1 MADAQNTIRSG
12 VARSPAQR
20 RMDRIVAA
28 CLMMVFAGMV
38 GLTFASAELYD
49 LFCKATGYNGT
60 TQVARSAPS
69 RASARSIK
77 VRFDANVAPGLPW
90 RFEPEM
96 PEIALKL
103 GETAEVSYTIRNLT
117 GYETKGIASYNVQ
130 PDVAGAFFNK
140 IQCFCFTEQTLK
152 AYEARQEPVVFYVD
166 PAIVAD
172 MDERKMETITLSYTF
187 TAVKTPPR
195 PLAAVGSDT
204 KLQ

>member
-1 MADAQNTIRSG
+1 MSVSR
-12 VARSPAQR
+12 RSPAQK
-20 RMDRIVAA
+20 RMDRIVAG
-28 CLMMVFAGMV
+28 CIILVFTGMV

-60 TQVARSAPS
+60 TQVAKSAPGAISS
-69 RASARSIK
+69 RRMK

-90 RFEPEM
+90 RFEPEQT
-96 PEIALKL
+96 EIETSL
-103 GETAEVSYTIRNLT
+103 GETVEIGYTIRNLAAYDT
-117 GYETKGIASYNVQ
+117 TGIASYNVQ

-152 AYEARQEPVVFYVD
+152 AGEARQEPVVFFVD
-166 PAIVAD
+166 PAFIKEA
-172 MDERKMETITLSYTF
+172 DERGVDTITLSYTF

-195 PLAAVGSDT
+195 PLAAVGSDV